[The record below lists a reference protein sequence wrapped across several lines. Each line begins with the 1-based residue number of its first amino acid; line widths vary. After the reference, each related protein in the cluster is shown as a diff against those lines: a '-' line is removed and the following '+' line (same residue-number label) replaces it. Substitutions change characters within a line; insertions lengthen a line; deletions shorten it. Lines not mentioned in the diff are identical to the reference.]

1 MDENVMDTQYDS
13 GAPLKDAA
21 PGHGDDRRAE
31 LRRRLEGLAARDTT
45 ADRYRRHVN
54 PYIARTLDGLGL
66 DITYVRGSGTSL
78 YDADGNAYLDF
89 AGAYGALPFGHN
101 PPRVWEAVADLRE
114 SAEPSLTQ
122 PSVQGAAALL
132 AERLVE
138 AAPPGL
144 TQAWFCNSGAEAVE
158 AAIKIARAATGRH
171 RVVATSDSFHGKT
184 LGALSATGRP
194 RYQEPFGAPVSG
206 FGHVPFNDVGALTE
220 LFAEDGGNIAAF
232 MVETVQ
238 GEGGIHLAS
247 QEFLLAA
254 RELCTRY
261 GARLVIDEVQTG
273 LGRTGRLFGCE
284 HSGVVPDI
292 MPLAKALGGGMVPIG
307 AVLFGESSLSED
319 FGLRHTSTFGGNAFC
334 SRVGLRSLELLT
346 ENGQAL
352 VREVADRADLL
363 RKGLEEVRAAHP
375 RLVTDVRGQGL
386 LMGVELTTD
395 PDVFPHQGLF
405 RSLAGQEGLAGFLCG
420 YLLRN
425 EGIRL
430 APTYFSN
437 SVLRVE
443 PPLTVSEDECRTLVE
458 ALHRGLELIEAG
470 DSARFFRHLLPAG
483 VISKAPDAD
492 ARVATGARAPVEHP
506 VAPREGEPRWAFVA
520 HPTDLASY
528 ASYDNRLGLP
538 GDQVR
543 VLFDRMN
550 QCRNVDTPAA
560 MFVGSCRVVT
570 DGGQTSYGEIF
581 ALPYGARRLLDMP
594 AEQATELVQQAVD
607 EAVRRGAQIVG
618 LGAYTSVVT
627 ANAAALD
634 DRGVPITT
642 GNAYTVAAGVD
653 GLQQAAHR
661 QGTDLAD
668 AGAVVLGAA
677 GAIGRASSLLLAE
690 RVGRLVLV
698 GNPAHPER
706 SEQRL
711 AAVAE
716 DVAAHLV
723 GLGGES
729 APGSEES
736 GYGAL
741 ARAALRLAKDGADG
755 ADGADAVDAAGI
767 ARQLAADGLL
777 TTSLSAEDALPA
789 GELILAATSTPDQ
802 IVRPDLL
809 RRNAAVCDVSQPPNV
824 GDDVR
829 RKRPDVMVVAGGLIR
844 MPGDRDTGL
853 DFGLPYGVTY
863 ACTAETMIAAHR
875 LDDPV
880 VSQGERLSGQLV
892 RTLRDDAARL
902 GFRLHLPER
911 RTDTVDGA
919 A

>member
-1 MDENVMDTQYDS
+1 M
-13 GAPLKDAA
+13 
-21 PGHGDDRRAE
+21 
-31 LRRRLEGLAARDTT
+31 
-45 ADRYRRHVN
+45 
-54 PYIARTLDGLGL
+54 
-66 DITYVRGSGTSL
+66 
-78 YDADGNAYLDF
+78 
-89 AGAYGALPFGHN
+89 
-101 PPRVWEAVADLRE
+101 
-114 SAEPSLTQ
+114 
-122 PSVQGAAALL
+122 QGAAALL

-206 FGHVPFNDVGALTE
+206 FGHVPFNDIGALTE
-220 LFAEDGGNIAAF
+220 LFDEDGANIAAF

-238 GEGGIHLAS
+238 GEGGIHLAT

-334 SRVGLRSLELLT
+334 ARVGLRSLELVT

-405 RSLAGQEGLAGFLCG
+405 RSLAYQEGLAGFLCG

-443 PPLTVSEDECRTLVE
+443 PPLTVSDDECRTLVE

-483 VISKAPDAD
+483 VISKAPDAQVD
-492 ARVATGARAPVEHP
+492 TGARAPVEHP

-538 GDQVR
+538 GEQVR

-607 EAVRRGAQIVG
+607 EAVRRGAQLVG

-634 DRGVPITT
+634 DRGADHHRQRLYGRRRGRRSAT
-642 GNAYTVAAGVD
+642 GRAPPGHRPRLRGGGGPGRGRRHRPGLQPAAGRA
-653 GLQQAAHR
+653 GGPAWSWSAIPPTPSAANSAWPPSPR
-661 QGTDLAD
+661 TSPPISLAW
-668 AGAVVLGAA
+668 AA
-677 GAIGRASSLLLAE
+677 SRMAE
-690 RVGRLVLV
+690 
-698 GNPAHPER
+698 
-706 SEQRL
+706 
-711 AAVAE
+711 
-716 DVAAHLV
+716 
-723 GLGGES
+723 
-729 APGSEES
+729 SEES

-755 ADGADAVDAAGI
+755 ADTADAAGI
-767 ARQLAADGLL
+767 ARRLAADGLL
-777 TTSLSAEDALPA
+777 TTSLSAEDALPG

-809 RRNAAVCDVSQPPNV
+809 RQGAAVCDVSQPPNV

-829 RKRPDVMVVAGGLIR
+829 KKRPDVMVVAGGLIR